1 MEIRTAETPTTGN
14 AEGDALKKLKRGFD
28 VRLYGEAEKVIS
40 QVQVNTF
47 AVQPPNFAGISPMP
61 KLEVQEGQHV

>member
-1 MEIRTAETPTTGN
+1 MEIRTAEAPIADN

-47 AVQPPNFAGISPMP
+47 AVQPPNFAG
-61 KLEVQEGQHV
+61 E